1 MSRSVFVYR
10 IPCSQALDK
19 VEDAAVVTSPYL
31 EMLGEHRS
39 LTQVRRWLV
48 LVDDSGTVEC

>member
-1 MSRSVFVYR
+1 MNRSVFVYR
-10 IPCSQALDK
+10 IPCLQALDK